1 MRRFQSDFLQRLKDR
16 VDIVDIIG
24 AYVPLK
30 KKGSRHWGC
39 CPFHQEKTPS
49 FSVSS
54 DKGLYYCFGCHASGD
69 VISFLMKIEGL
80 TFAETVERLAEQ
92 AHMELPPE
100 ELDERETERRRKLQ
114 VMYDTVDLAAAY
126 FHNCLLK
133 TRIGQP
139 GREYFSKRGLSD
151 ETIEHFRLGFAPPD
165 GDRLY
170 RDFTKR
176 HITGDLLKTI
186 GLAGM
191 RGNRFYDM
199 FRGRCMFSI
208 QDLRGRTV
216 AFGGRVLDD
225 SKPKYLNSPETPI
238 FNKRRLLFALYQA
251 LPEIR
256 KRRQVI
262 MVEGYMDAISLHAA
276 GVTHAVA
283 SLGTAFT
290 EEQARLLKRYADE
303 IIFSYDMDAAGQN
316 ATRRALEIAGKT
328 GLKMRVA
335 TVPEGKDP
343 DEFVRL
349 YGGEAFLEAV
359 KNAAPAL
366 DYLLASFMK
375 QYDSTSLEG
384 KQQILKNLLP
394 VLVAQDD
401 PLVVD
406 SYIRKTAGRLRLDEG
421 IVRSEAIRYAD
432 QRHEKIY
439 IAKRSAGGSAYGG
452 SQDQELQRR
461 RSLEEGLLRFC
472 IEKGHLP
479 AGWEPLRTYP
489 FSDDF
494 YEHLFT
500 AMVTMEEA
508 GSSWNQAAVE
518 AAAGEENRERL
529 AALLMSAEEGP
540 AVSPWESYIKP
551 LKLGMLKKEYR
562 EHSEKANELM
572 KQSDKEAYEK
582 EMLSCIHLNKEIRD
596 LLKSVPDS
604 EQTDYESR

>member
-1 MRRFQSDFLQRLKDR
+1 MRRFQSDFLQQLKDR
-16 VDIVDIIG
+16 VDIADIIG
-24 AYVPLK
+24 SYVTLK
-30 KKGSRHWGC
+30 KKGSRYWGC

-54 DKGLYYCFGCHASGD
+54 EKGLYYCFGCHASGD

-80 TFAETVERLAEQ
+80 TFAETVEKLAEQ
-92 AHMELPPE
+92 VHMELPPE
-100 ELDERETERRRKLQ
+100 EINAEEARRREELQ

-126 FHNCLLK
+126 FHNCLTK
-133 TRIGQP
+133 THMGQA
-139 GREYFSKRGLSD
+139 GREYFAQRGLSA
-151 ETIEHFRLGFAPPD
+151 ETIEHFRLGYAPPD

-176 HITGDLLKTI
+176 HIAGNILKTI
-186 GLAGM
+186 GLAGE

-216 AFGGRVLDD
+216 AFGGRVLDG

-262 MVEGYMDAISLHAA
+262 MVEGYMDAITLHAA

-303 IIFSYDMDAAGQN
+303 IVFSYDMDTAGQN

-328 GLKMRVA
+328 GLKIRVA

-359 KNAAPAL
+359 KGAAPAL
-366 DYLLASFMK
+366 DYLLASFIR
-375 QYDSTSLEG
+375 QYDDMSLEG

-394 VLVAQDD
+394 VLVTQDD

-421 IVRSEAIRYAD
+421 IVRSEAIRYAG
-432 QRHEKIY
+432 QRHEPVY
-439 IAKRSAGGSAYGG
+439 IARRSAGGTLHGG
-452 SQDQELQRR
+452 PQDQELRRR
-461 RSLEEGLLRFC
+461 RSLEEGFIRFC
-472 IEKGHLP
+472 IEKRRFP
-479 AGWEPLRTYP
+479 AGWEPLRSYS

-494 YEHLFT
+494 NQHIFT
-500 AMVTMEEA
+500 VLVNLEEA
-508 GSSWNQAAVE
+508 GIPLDQTAVE
-518 AAAGEENRERL
+518 NAAGEENRERL
-529 AALLMSAEEGP
+529 AALLMKADEGP

-551 LKLGMLKKEYR
+551 LKMGMLKKEYR
-562 EHSEKANELM
+562 EHSERANELM
-572 KQSDKEAYEK
+572 QQSDKEGYEK
-582 EMLSCIHLNKEIRD
+582 EMLFCIHLNKEIRD
-596 LLKSVPDS
+596 LLKGMPAEKNKSL
-604 EQTDYESR
+604 